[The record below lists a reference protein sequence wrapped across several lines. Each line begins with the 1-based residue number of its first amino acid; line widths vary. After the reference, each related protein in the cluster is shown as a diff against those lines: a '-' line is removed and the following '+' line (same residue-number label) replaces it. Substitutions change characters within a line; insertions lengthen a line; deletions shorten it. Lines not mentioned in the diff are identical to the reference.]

1 MPRIFKSGDYGKKGN
16 YSTDKL
22 KSWIGKEFNITA
34 GHVGDWVN
42 NGYPV
47 TAIPVAGTC
56 KVTDVDDQGYLIG
69 EFAYNSLG
77 ESIKDKYPNLSIGI
91 GTNGEPNH
99 LAILG
104 YAPPHIKDLDQSFS
118 EFSQD
123 LTSIEKTET
132 IEFAEEDA
140 QGKID
145 EFIAFFRTVDVSKV
159 NYKALFDVLYEK
171 DDEKY
176 AVNKLKDLG
185 YTVEKTAEFSQD
197 TLKSIADGL
206 GLMLS
211 AKPVNNLT
219 PQEIFVK
226 AKAEFAREAERDE
239 TKKKLVSMFP
249 PVLHKLL
256 EFAVDKAYEE
266 SEYSNII
273 EFSENEKASMATK
286 LKEFSEGESPFKELF
301 KNYTESK
308 EFSETTTSETTDV
321 DKRIGGYYE

>member
-1 MPRIFKSGDYGKKGN
+1 MPRIFKAGDYGKKGN
-16 YSTDKL
+16 YSADKL
-22 KSWIGKEFNITA
+22 KSWVGKEFNITA

-185 YTVEKTAEFSQD
+185 YTVEKTAEFSEE
-197 TLKSIADGL
+197 TLRSIANNL
-206 GLMLS
+206 GFV
-211 AKPVNNLT
+211 VNTKAVDNLT
-219 PQEIFVK
+219 PQEIYAK
-226 AKAEFAREAERDE
+226 AKAEFSREAEREE

-249 PVLHKLL
+249 PVLHKML
-256 EFAVDKAYEE
+256 EFAINKAYEE
-266 SEYSNII
+266 AEYSNII

-301 KNYTESK
+301 KNYTDSK
-308 EFSETTTSETTDV
+308 EFSDKKEESPIEKA
-321 DKRIGGYYE
+321 KRIAALY

>member
-1 MPRIFKSGDYGKKGN
+1 MPRIFKAGDYGKKGN
-16 YSTDKL
+16 YSADKL
-22 KSWIGKEFNITA
+22 KSWVGKEFNITA

-91 GTNGEPNH
+91 GANGEPNH

-104 YAPPHIKDLDQSFS
+104 YAPPHIKDLDTSFS

-123 LTSIEKTET
+123 LTGMESSET
-132 IEFAEEDA
+132 IDLEEEKKEEI
-140 QGKID
+140 QVRELTTD
-145 EFIAFFRTVDVSKV
+145 EMISS
-159 NYKALFDVLYEK
+159 
-171 DDEKY
+171 
-176 AVNKLKDLG
+176 LKEQG

-219 PQEIFVK
+219 PQEIFAK

-249 PVLHKLL
+249 PVLHKML
-256 EFAVDKAYEE
+256 EFAINKAYEE
-266 SEYSNII
+266 AEYSNII

-308 EFSETTTSETTDV
+308 EFSETTTAETTDV